1 MLNRFSIRQRL
12 FALLVV
18 LCALL
23 ALLGWYGLSAI
34 RGSNGALERV
44 YVDHVVPLRQL
55 KQIADAY
62 AQQNASA
69 SEELAATAGELGGQA
84 AQLQEL
90 MTFFRLADRG
100 RSAATARR
108 SAPAQRAPNPAAA
121 PHHRAPAR
129 VTALTPA
136 EHDFERF

>member
-69 SEELAATAGELGGQA
+69 SEELAATAEELGGQA

-90 MTFFRLADRG
+90 MTFFRLAESSQRG
-100 RSAATARR
+100 PARRPAPQAGATTARAR
-108 SAPAQRAPNPAAA
+108 RRRRLPPNPSATTSN
-121 PHHRAPAR
+121 
-129 VTALTPA
+129 VSGSW
-136 EHDFERF
+136 